1 MVKPGGPRTHQSNS
15 FTNRINKSNN
25 QNNPDRIVSK
35 TKTNLRDRATIK
47 RLAMY
52 SERPTRTRDGKL
64 ISGAFMSKDTSH
76 DTRIRPDRRWFGNTR
91 AIGQDQ
97 LNTFREEMESQVNN
111 PYKVLLHA
119 SKLPLGLLKDSTKK
133 TQMNLL
139 TTESFQT
146 TFGPKKQR
154 KRPNLKAVTDYE
166 NMINKAAEITSGY
179 DETKDKNIKP
189 DEDEIE
195 TRRKDIFDKGT
206 SKRIWGELYK
216 VIDSSDVLVQ
226 VLDARDP
233 MGTRSRHVEQQLK
246 KTSKH
251 KHLIFILNKCDLVP
265 TWATARWVKI
275 LSKEYP
281 TLAFH
286 ASITNP
292 FGKGSLIQLLRQFS
306 KLHSDKKQIS
316 VGFIGYP
323 NVGKSSIINT
333 LKSKVVCKA
342 APIPGETKVWQ
353 YITLMKRIYLID
365 CPGVVP
371 ATGDSEAE
379 LVLKGV
385 VRVENLEDAT
395 IFIPEVLNRIKKEYI
410 VKTYNIAEWKDHEDF
425 LTQMAERT
433 GKLLKKRQ
441 PNMNACA
448 KLVLYDYQKGKI
460 PYFKAP
466 PHLTPEQEKEDEL
479 NKIKLESTDNNDN
492 DNTTTT
498 QPQQYLDEAE
508 VDQDTDKLLKERR
521 KLYGDLVVNQKLNNI
536 PVKSE
541 FTEEDAHGEEYVD
554 PFDEEPD
561 WDDLYQKEEDNN
573 EDDDDEDDEEL
584 SGEEEELDDEDIL
597 YGEENYDDLADGDLD
612 YDEEEKVDQIKSNGK
627 NVKKSSNIKVKQEPI
642 NNKKSVKNV
651 ESPVTTKQ
659 VAVKKEKVEK
669 VVTPTTTT
677 TNKKAVSKDTKP
689 TIVEKPTVAAVKSNK
704 KVVATEP
711 VVEEPPKKVAAK
723 KSTKAAATVAEP
735 VVEEPPKKVVKKS
748 ATKVTVAEPVVEEPP
763 KKVVKKSATKV
774 TAAVAE
780 PVVEEPPKKVVKKSA
795 KASAAVAQPVIT
807 EPVVE
812 EPPKKVTKKSNK
824 AATVVEPV
832 VEEPPKKQPAAA
844 KKKVTKKDVAQED
857 DGQDEEPIQE
867 EKPIVKKK
875 SVISKT
881 APSLTK
887 KLESIQNKVSEST
900 NKTTTET
907 QKPTGKKTRKE
918 YNEMPEVE
926 SDSEAGPSKK
936 ERRKAINASKVGVH
950 FYETANVKNRNRD
963 RKVPK
968 KPKYQQMAG
977 FNSKVSKSNK

>member
-395 IFIPEVLNRIKKEYI
+395 VFIPEVLNRIKKEYI

-479 NKIKLESTDNNDN
+479 NKIKLESTDNIDN
-492 DNTTTT
+492 NNNTTT

-573 EDDDDEDDEEL
+573 EDDDDEDDDEL

-612 YDEEEKVDQIKSNGK
+612 YEEEEMVEQVKSKGK

-669 VVTPTTTT
+669 VEKVVTPTPTTTTTT
-677 TNKKAVSKDTKP
+677 TNKKSVSKDTKP
-689 TIVEKPTVAAVKSNK
+689 TIVEKPTVAVIKSNK

-711 VVEEPPKKVAAK
+711 VVEEPPKKVTAK
-723 KSTKAAATVAEP
+723 KSTKAAAEP

-748 ATKVTVAEPVVEEPP
+748 TTKI
-763 KKVVKKSATKV
+763 

-780 PVVEEPPKKVVKKSA
+780 PVVEEPPKKVVKKSTTKVTTA
-795 KASAAVAQPVIT
+795 VAEPVVEEPPKKVVKKSTKASAATVAQPVIT

-812 EPPKKVTKKSNK
+812 EPPKK
-824 AATVVEPV
+824 
-832 VEEPPKKQPAAA
+832 QPTAA
-844 KKKVTKKDVAQED
+844 KKKVSKKVVTQED

-881 APSLTK
+881 TPSLTK

-900 NKTTTET
+900 KKTTTES

>member
-1 MVKPGGPRTHQSNS
+1 MVKPRTHQSNS
-15 FTNRINKSNN
+15 FTNRINKSSN
-25 QNNPDRIVSK
+25 QNNPDRIVPK
-35 TKTNLRDRATIK
+35 GKTNLRDRATIK

-139 TTESFQT
+139 TTESFET

-154 KRPNLKAVTDYE
+154 KRPNLKSVTDYE

-479 NKIKLESTDNNDN
+479 NNIKLESTTSTDNNDSN
-492 DNTTTT
+492 STTTE
-498 QPQQYLDEAE
+498 QQQQQQYLDEAE
-508 VDQDTDKLLKERR
+508 VEQDTDKLLKERR
-521 KLYGDLVVNQKLNNI
+521 KLYGDLVVNQKLKNI

-573 EDDDDEDDEEL
+573 EEEDDDDDEEL
-584 SGEEEELDDEDIL
+584 SGEEEGLDDEDIL
-597 YGEENYDDLADGDLD
+597 YGEEDYDDLADGDLD
-612 YDEEEKVDQIKSNGK
+612 YEDEEVVEQVKSKGK
-627 NVKKSSNIKVKQEPI
+627 NVKKSNIKVKQEPTDI
-642 NNKKSVKNV
+642 KKSVKNV

-669 VVTPTTTT
+669 VQKVEIPTPT
-677 TNKKAVSKDTKP
+677 TNKKAISKKDAKP
-689 TIVEKPTVAAVKSNK
+689 KVVEEPKVVVKSNK
-704 KVVATEP
+704 KVATQQVA
-711 VVEEPPKKVAAK
+711 EEPPKKATK
-723 KSTKAAATVAEP
+723 KSTKSTAINTIVEQ

-748 ATKVTVAEPVVEEPP
+748 TKVTSVSQP
-763 KKVVKKSATKV
+763 TV
-774 TAAVAE
+774 TE
-780 PVVEEPPKKVVKKSA
+780 R
-795 KASAAVAQPVIT
+795 
-807 EPVVE
+807 
-812 EPPKKVTKKSNK
+812 
-824 AATVVEPV
+824 V
-832 VEEPPKKQPAAA
+832 VEEPPKKQPTAA
-844 KKKVTKKDVAQED
+844 KKKVAKKAAAQED
-857 DGQDEEPIQE
+857 DGEDEEPIQE

-875 SVISKT
+875 SVISKNT
-881 APSLTK
+881 PLLTK
-887 KLESIQNKVSEST
+887 KLESIQNKASE
-900 NKTTTET
+900 TTKES

-926 SDSEAGPSKK
+926 SDTEAGPSKK
-936 ERRKAINASKVGVH
+936 ERRKAITASKAGVH

>member
-15 FTNRINKSNN
+15 FTNRINKSSN
-25 QNNPDRIVSK
+25 QNNPDRIVPK
-35 TKTNLRDRATIK
+35 GKTNLRDRATIK

-139 TTESFQT
+139 STESFET

-154 KRPNLKAVTDYE
+154 KRPNLKSITDYE
-166 NMINKAAEITSGY
+166 NMINKAAEVTSGY

-479 NKIKLESTDNNDN
+479 NNIKLEPEPTAKPNNND
-492 DNTTTT
+492 TTTNK
-498 QPQQYLDEAE
+498 QYLDEAE
-508 VDQDTDKLLKERR
+508 VEHDTDKLLKERR
-521 KLYGDLVVNQKLNNI
+521 KLYGDLVVNQKLKNI

-573 EDDDDEDDEEL
+573 EDEDDEEEEEEL
-584 SGEEEELDDEDIL
+584 SGEEDGLEDEDIL
-597 YGEENYDDLADGDLD
+597 YGEDYDDLADGDLD
-612 YDEEEKVDQIKSNGK
+612 YEKEEVVEQVKGK
-627 NVKKSSNIKVKQEPI
+627 NVKKSNIKVKEEPI
-642 NNKKSVKNV
+642 NKKSVKKV
-651 ESPVTTKQ
+651 ESPVIAKQ

-669 VVTPTTTT
+669 VTPVVNPTSIT
-677 TNKKAVSKDTKP
+677 TNKKEITKKETKP
-689 TIVEKPTVAAVKSNK
+689 AVVVVEESITKSNK
-704 KVVATEP
+704 KVVKTEP
-711 VVEEPPKKVAAK
+711 IVEEPPKKVVAK
-723 KSTKAAATVAEP
+723 KPTKTVAIADTVIP
-735 VVEEPPKKVVKKS
+735 TKPIVEDQPKKVVKKS
-748 ATKVTVAEPVVEEPP
+748 ATKAN
-763 KKVVKKSATKV
+763 
-774 TAAVAE
+774 
-780 PVVEEPPKKVVKKSA
+780 
-795 KASAAVAQPVIT
+795 VIPT
-807 EPVVE
+807 EP
-812 EPPKKVTKKSNK
+812 T
-824 AATVVEPV
+824 
-832 VEEPPKKQPAAA
+832 VEEPPKKQPTAA
-844 KKKVTKKDVAQED
+844 KKKVTKKIEAKEED
-857 DGQDEEPIQE
+857 DDDEVEEPIE
-867 EKPIVKKK
+867 EVKPIVKKK
-875 SVISKT
+875 SIISKST
-881 APSLTK
+881 PTLSK
-887 KLESIQNKVSEST
+887 KLESIQNKVSEATT
-900 NKTTTET
+900 NKMTAEI
-907 QKPTGKKTRKE
+907 QKPSGKKTRKE

-926 SDSEAGPSKK
+926 SDTEAGPSKK
-936 ERRKAINASKVGVH
+936 DRRKAITASKAGVH

>member
-15 FTNRINKSNN
+15 FTNRISKSNN
-25 QNNPDRIVSK
+25 QNNPDRIVPK
-35 TKTNLRDRATIK
+35 GKTNLRDRATIK

-64 ISGAFMSKDTSH
+64 ISGAFMSKDISH
-76 DTRIRPDRRWFGNTR
+76 DTRIRGDRRYFGNTR

-97 LNTFREEMESQVNN
+97 LNAFREEMESQVNN

-166 NMINKAAEITSGY
+166 NMVSKANEITSGY

-189 DEDEIE
+189 DENEIE

-371 ATGDSEAE
+371 TTGDSEAE

-410 VKTYNIAEWKDHEDF
+410 VKTYNIAQWKDHEDF
-425 LTQMAERT
+425 LTQMAEKT

-479 NKIKLESTDNNDN
+479 NNIKLEQTNNNQDNN
-492 DNTTTT
+492 TTSEDKTT
-498 QPQQYLDEAE
+498 QYLDTADVE
-508 VDQDTDKLLKERR
+508 QDTDNLLKERK
-521 KLYGDLVVNQKLNNI
+521 KLYGDLVVNQKLKNI

-561 WDDLYQKEEDNN
+561 WDDLYQKEEENN
-573 EDDDDEDDEEL
+573 DSDDDEDDEEL
-584 SGEEEELDDEDIL
+584 SGEEDELDDEDIL
-597 YGEENYDDLADGDLD
+597 YGEENYEDLADGDLE
-612 YDEEEKVDQIKSNGK
+612 YENEEVVEEVKSKGK
-627 NVKKSSNIKVKQEPI
+627 NVKKSNIKVKEEPI
-642 NNKKSVKNV
+642 NKKPVKKV
-651 ESPVTTKQ
+651 ESPVTTKP

-669 VVTPTTTT
+669 DTPAITTTT
-677 TNKKAVSKDTKP
+677 TNKKVVSKKAT
-689 TIVEKPTVAAVKSNK
+689 
-704 KVVATEP
+704 VATEP
-711 VVEEPPKKVAAK
+711 VVAQEAPKKVAVK
-723 KSTKAAATVAEP
+723 KSATKVIDTPVVAAPIVEEAPKKAIKKSATKVATATPVVAEP
-735 VVEEPPKKVVKKS
+735 IVEEAPKKVVKKS
-748 ATKVTVAEPVVEEPP
+748 ATKAAATPVVAEP
-763 KKVVKKSATKV
+763 
-774 TAAVAE
+774 
-780 PVVEEPPKKVVKKSA
+780 
-795 KASAAVAQPVIT
+795 I
-807 EPVVE
+807 
-812 EPPKKVTKKSNK
+812 
-824 AATVVEPV
+824 
-832 VEEPPKKQPAAA
+832 VEEPPKKQPNAA
-844 KKKVTKKDVAQED
+844 KKKVTKKVVTQED
-857 DGQDEEPIQE
+857 DDEDEEPIQE

-875 SVISKT
+875 SVITKNT
-881 APSLTK
+881 PILAK
-887 KLESIQNKVSEST
+887 KLEAIQTKSLESS
-900 NKTTTET
+900 KKITET
-907 QKPTGKKTRKE
+907 QPTGKKTRKE

-926 SDSEAGPSKK
+926 SDTEAGPSKK
-936 ERRKAINASKVGVH
+936 DRRKAITASKAGVH